1 MNTLIGLVT
10 FGNLPFT
17 QLTLNELRRTTRAP
31 VDYLVIV
38 GQPGDHATA
47 AWLRQEGL
55 PYLVHHTNKGFPGS
69 LNDLW
74 DSAWGQRTCP
84 AGYIGALPPIY
95 DSVILCG
102 NDVIPYP
109 GAVDAMIAEAER
121 GVWEWIC
128 ASQFDA
134 KSLVARYPEARPF
147 FVGDELKFTDF
158 TARPWDLH
166 AAQVP
171 PPRIEPGAL
180 KDVQNLCLFR
190 RSVFE
195 KLGYFDA
202 NFWPNGY
209 FSDND
214 YARRANLVGV
224 RACGLAHAAYFHF
237 WSRTIHQG
245 EARPNGSYFA
255 RNSAY
260 YDAKWGG
267 QPGGEQWAVPF
278 SGQPHELR
286 GSRNGPTGQLLL
298 PPTVAQPTRA
308 DEALLVRYWQGQ

>member
-1 MNTLIGLVT
+1 MKTLIGIVT

-17 QLTLNELRRTTRAP
+17 QLTLNELRRTTQSP
-31 VDYLVIV
+31 VDYRVIV
-38 GQPGDHATA
+38 GQPGDSATA
-47 AWLRQEGL
+47 AWLRRE
-55 PYLVHHTNKGFPGS
+55 GFPLRCHFTNRGFPAS

-74 DSAWGQRTCP
+74 DEANGG
-84 AGYIGALPPIY
+84 GYDNL
-95 DSVILCG
+95 ILCG

-109 GAVDAMIAEAER
+109 GAVDAMIAEAAR

-134 KSLVARYPEARPF
+134 KSLVARYPAARQF
-147 FVGDELKFTDF
+147 FTGEELRFTDF
-158 TARPWDLH
+158 TARPWELH
-166 AAQVP
+166 QSQIP
-171 PPRIEPGAL
+171 PPRTEPGAL

-190 RSVFE
+190 RSVWE

-214 YARRANLVGV
+214 YARRAHLIGV

-267 QPGGEQWAVPF
+267 QPEGEQWAVPF
-278 SGQPHELR
+278 AGQSYELP

-298 PPTVAQPTRA
+298 PPTVRQPTRA
-308 DEALLVRYWQGQ
+308 DEALLVRYWQSQG